1 MPFQE
6 GQSPRQESK
15 TGLTPEEL
23 EEYKQLTHELADD
36 VSAMEYVL
44 VEGKKADVDT
54 RLAKLSLEEWSTK
67 QRRLEDLKAKMP
79 HEETMLEMFL
89 KKKEGS
95 DGTE

>member
-36 VSAMEYVL
+36 LSPIEYIL
-44 VEGKKADVDT
+44 
-54 RLAKLSLEEWSTK
+54 
-67 QRRLEDLKAKMP
+67 
-79 HEETMLEMFL
+79 F
-89 KKKEGS
+89 
-95 DGTE
+95 